1 VAVAGLLE
9 SRHDRTVETAN
20 FWGDSGGEAVKKIL
34 LALVLSLAGAGLSAP
49 APAVAEPRSDSVRVW
64 NEFALAAVRATRA
77 TDADAARTYAML
89 NVAIYDAVNGL
100 AGPARAPALIPGP
113 GPRGADPHA
122 AAVAAAHA
130 ILVQLDPDRTAGY
143 DAQLQADLAGL
154 RPGHQRDAGVRWG
167 REVARRVVASR
178 ADDGSTPVQ
187 SQPAGSGP
195 GVFRAEWSGVQ
206 YRNVRPFA
214 VVNPAVYVPG
224 PPPALDS
231 LDYAAAFAE
240 VALLGDAGIPAPDKL
255 ATFQFWSVPAGT
267 DQPAGEWVKI
277 ALTVSHGLPLPT
289 AARLMTLL
297 TMTLADVTV
306 PTVGTKFTYR
316 HWRPTTA
323 IREAETDGNP
333 STQPNPNWAPR
344 AGSTGGTPE
353 YPSGHSSYSGAAAA
367 VLAGFFCADNIQ
379 FTHTTDTAPDG
390 QARTYPSF
398 SAAAAEAGRS
408 RVFGG
413 QHFEFSNQAGL
424 AIGHGVATEV
434 LATRLLKRTG
444 PTHHG
449 SCPL

>member
-1 VAVAGLLE
+1 M
-9 SRHDRTVETAN
+9 
-20 FWGDSGGEAVKKIL
+20 KKIVM
-34 LALVLSLAGAGLSAP
+34 ALVLGLAAAGLSAP
-49 APAVAEPRSDSVRVW
+49 ADAEPRLDSVRVW

-100 AGPARAPALIPGP
+100 AGPARAHALIPGP

-130 ILVQLDPDRTAGY
+130 ILVRLDPDRAADY
-143 DAQLQADLAGL
+143 DTRLRADLADL
-154 RPGHQRDAGVRWG
+154 RPGRHRDAGVRWG
-167 REVARRVVASR
+167 REVAERVVASR
-178 ADDGSTPVQ
+178 ADDGSTPVR

-214 VVNPAVYVPG
+214 VIDPAGYVPG
-224 PPPALDS
+224 PPPALNS

-240 VALLGDAGIPAPDKL
+240 VALLGDAGIPTPDKL
-255 ATFQFWSVPAGT
+255 ATFQFWSLPAGT
-267 DQPAGEWVKI
+267 GQPAGEWVKI
-277 ALTVSHGLPLPT
+277 TLTVSHGLPLP
-289 AARLMTLL
+289 AKARLMALL
-297 TMTLADVTV
+297 TMALADTTI
-306 PTVGTKFTYR
+306 PTVGTKVNYR

-323 IREAETDGNP
+323 IREAETDGTP
-333 STQPNPNWAPR
+333 LTQPNPNWAPR

-367 VLAGFFCADNIQ
+367 VLAGFFCADDVR
-379 FTHTTDTAPDG
+379 FTHTTDTAPGG

-413 QHFEFSNQAGL
+413 LHFEFSNQAGL
-424 AIGHGVATEV
+424 AIGRNVASEV
-434 LATRLLKRTG
+434 LATRLLRRMG

-449 SCPL
+449 NCPL

>member
-1 VAVAGLLE
+1 
-9 SRHDRTVETAN
+9 
-20 FWGDSGGEAVKKIL
+20 VKKVV
-34 LALVLSLAGAGLSAP
+34 LALVLSLAGVGLSTP
-49 APAVAEPRSDSVRVW
+49 ANAEPRLDSVRVW
-64 NEFALAAVRATRA
+64 NELALAAVRATRA

-100 AGPARAPALIPGP
+100 TSPARAHALIPGP

-130 ILVQLDPDRTAGY
+130 VLVRLDPDRTVGY
-143 DAQLQADLAGL
+143 DTQLRADLAGL
-154 RPGHQRDAGVRWG
+154 RPGHRRDAGVRWG
-167 REVARRVVASR
+167 REVAQRVVASR

-195 GVFRAEWSGVQ
+195 GAFRAEWSGVQ
-206 YRNVRPFA
+206 YRDVRPFA
-214 VVNPAVYVPG
+214 VINPAAYIPG

-267 DQPAGEWVKI
+267 GQPAGEWVKI
-277 ALTVSHGLPLPT
+277 ALTLSRDLQLPT
-289 AARLMTLL
+289 SARLMALL
-297 TMTLADVTV
+297 TMTLADTTV
-306 PTVGTKFTYR
+306 PTVGTKFNYR
-316 HWRPTTA
+316 HWRPATA

-333 STQPNPNWAPR
+333 LTQPNPSWTPR

-367 VLAGFFCADNIQ
+367 VLGGFFCADNIR
-379 FTHTTDTAPDG
+379 FVHTTDTAPG
-390 QARTYPSF
+390 GEARTYPSF

-424 AIGHGVATEV
+424 AIGRDVATEV

-449 SCPL
+449 HCPL

>member
-1 VAVAGLLE
+1 M
-9 SRHDRTVETAN
+9 
-20 FWGDSGGEAVKKIL
+20 KKIV
-34 LALVLSLAGAGLSAP
+34 LALMLGLAGAGLTAP
-49 APAVAEPRSDSVRVW
+49 ADAEPQLDSVRVW

-77 TDADAARTYAML
+77 TDADAARTYALL

-100 AGPARAPALIPGP
+100 ASPARAHALIPGP
-113 GPRGADPHA
+113 GPRGADPQA
-122 AAVAAAHA
+122 AVVAAAHA
-130 ILVQLDPDRTAGY
+130 VLVRLDPARAASY
-143 DAQLQADLAGL
+143 DTQLQADLAGL

-167 REVARRVVASR
+167 REVAQRVVASR

-206 YRNVRPFA
+206 YRDVRPFA
-214 VVNPAVYVPG
+214 VVNPAVFIPA

-267 DQPAGEWVKI
+267 GQPAGEWVKI
-277 ALTVSHGLPLPT
+277 ALTVSHGLRLPT
-289 AARLMTLL
+289 SARLMALL
-297 TMTLADVTV
+297 TMTLADTTV
-306 PTVGTKFTYR
+306 PTVGTKFNYR
-316 HWRPTTA
+316 HWRPATA
-323 IREAETDGNP
+323 VREAETDGNQW
-333 STQPNPNWAPR
+333 TQPNLNWAPR

-367 VLAGFFCADNIQ
+367 VLAGFFCVDNIR
-379 FTHTTDTAPDG
+379 FTHTTDTAPGG

-424 AIGHGVATEV
+424 AIGRNVATEV

>member
-1 VAVAGLLE
+1 
-9 SRHDRTVETAN
+9 
-20 FWGDSGGEAVKKIL
+20 VKKVV
-34 LALVLSLAGAGLSAP
+34 LALVLSLAGVGLSAP
-49 APAVAEPRSDSVRVW
+49 ADAEPELDSVRVW
-64 NEFALAAVRATRA
+64 NELALAAVRATRA
-77 TDADAARTYAML
+77 TDADAARTYAMV
-89 NVAIYDAVNGL
+89 NAAIYDAVNGL
-100 AGPARAPALIPGP
+100 TSPARAHALIPGP
-113 GPRGADPHA
+113 GPRDADPHA
-122 AAVAAAHA
+122 AAVAAAHTV
-130 ILVQLDPDRTAGY
+130 LVRLDPDRTVGY
-143 DAQLQADLAGL
+143 DTQLRADLAGL
-154 RPGHQRDAGVRWG
+154 RPGHRRDAGVRWG
-167 REVARRVVASR
+167 REVAQRVVASR

-214 VVNPAVYVPG
+214 VINPAVYIPG

-267 DQPAGEWVKI
+267 GQPAGEWVKI
-277 ALTVSHGLPLPT
+277 ALPLSRGLPLPT
-289 AARLMTLL
+289 SARLMALL
-297 TMTLADVTV
+297 TMTLADTTI
-306 PTVGTKFTYR
+306 PTVGTKFNYR
-316 HWRPTTA
+316 HWRPATA

-333 STQPNPNWAPR
+333 LTQPNPSWTAR

-367 VLAGFFCADNIQ
+367 VLAGFFCADNIR
-379 FTHTTDTAPDG
+379 FVHTTDTAPGG
-390 QARTYPSF
+390 QGRTYSSF

-424 AIGHGVATEV
+424 AIGRDVATEV

-449 SCPL
+449 DCPL

>member
-1 VAVAGLLE
+1 
-9 SRHDRTVETAN
+9 
-20 FWGDSGGEAVKKIL
+20 VKKIV
-34 LALVLSLAGAGLSAP
+34 LALVLGLAGAGLSAP
-49 APAVAEPRSDSVRVW
+49 ADAEPRLDAVRVW
-64 NEFALAAVRATRA
+64 NELALAAVRVTRA

-100 AGPARAPALIPGP
+100 TSPARAHALIPGP

-122 AAVAAAHA
+122 AAVAAAHTT
-130 ILVQLDPDRTAGY
+130 LVRLDPDRAVGY
-143 DAQLQADLAGL
+143 DTQLQADLASL

-167 REVARRVVASR
+167 REVAQRVMAAR

-214 VVNPAVYVPG
+214 VINPAVYIPG
-224 PPPALDS
+224 PPPALNS

-267 DQPAGEWVKI
+267 GQPAGEWVKI
-277 ALTVSHGLPLPT
+277 ALTGSHRLSLP
-289 AARLMTLL
+289 ASARLMALL
-297 TMTLADVTV
+297 TMTLADTTV
-306 PTVGTKFTYR
+306 PTVGTKFDYR
-316 HWRPTTA
+316 HWRPATA

-333 STQPNPNWAPR
+333 LTQPNPNWAPR

-367 VLAGFFCADNIQ
+367 ALAGFFCADDIR
-379 FTHTTDTAPDG
+379 FTHTTDTAPGG

-424 AIGHGVATEV
+424 ALGRNVATEV

-449 SCPL
+449 NCPL

>member
-1 VAVAGLLE
+1 M
-9 SRHDRTVETAN
+9 
-20 FWGDSGGEAVKKIL
+20 KKIV
-34 LALVLSLAGAGLSAP
+34 LALVLGLAAAGLSAP
-49 APAVAEPRSDSVRVW
+49 ADAEPQVDSVRVW
-64 NEFALAAVRATRA
+64 NELALTAVRATRA

-100 AGPARAPALIPGP
+100 AHPARAHALVPGP
-113 GPRGADPHA
+113 GPRGADSRA
-122 AAVAAAHA
+122 AAVAAVAAAHA
-130 ILVQLDPDRTAGY
+130 VLVRLDPARVAAY

-167 REVARRVVASR
+167 REVGVRVVTSR

-187 SQPAGSGP
+187 TQPAGAGP

-214 VVNPAVYVPG
+214 VTDPAAHVPG

-240 VALLGDAGIPAPDKL
+240 VALLGDAAIPAPDKL
-255 ATFQFWSVPAGT
+255 ATFQFWSVPTGT
-267 DQPAGEWVKI
+267 GQPAGEWVKI
-277 ALTVSHGLPLPT
+277 ALTVSQDLPLP
-289 AARLMTLL
+289 ASARLMALL
-297 TMTLADVTV
+297 TMTLADTTV
-306 PTVGTKFTYR
+306 PTVATKFTYR
-316 HWRPTTA
+316 HWRPATA
-323 IREAETDGNP
+323 IREADTDGNP
-333 STQPNPNWAPR
+333 LTQPNPSWAPR
-344 AGSTGGTPE
+344 AGSVGGTPE

-367 VLAGFFCADNIQ
+367 VLAGFFCADNIR

-398 SAAAAEAGRS
+398 SAAAVEAGRS

-424 AIGHGVATEV
+424 AVGRGVATEV
-434 LATRLLKRTG
+434 LTTRLLKRTG

-449 SCPL
+449 ECPLQN

>member
-1 VAVAGLLE
+1 MQ
-9 SRHDRTVETAN
+9 
-20 FWGDSGGEAVKKIL
+20 KIV
-34 LALVLSLAGAGLSAP
+34 LALVLSLAGVGLSAP
-49 APAVAEPRSDSVRVW
+49 ADAEPRSDSVRVW
-64 NEFALAAVRATRA
+64 NELALAAVRATRA
-77 TDADAARTYAML
+77 SDADAARTYAML

-100 AGPARAPALIPGP
+100 ASSARTHALIPGP
-113 GPRGADPHA
+113 GPHGADPHA
-122 AAVAAAHA
+122 AAVAAAHGV
-130 ILVQLDPDRTAGY
+130 LVRLDPDRTVDY
-143 DAQLQADLAGL
+143 DTQLSADLAGL
-154 RPGHQRDAGVRWG
+154 RPGHRRDAGVRWG
-167 REVARRVVASR
+167 REVAQRVVASR
-178 ADDGSTPVQ
+178 ADDGSTPVR

-195 GVFRAEWSGVQ
+195 GAFRAEWSGVQ
-206 YRNVRPFA
+206 YRDVRPFA
-214 VVNPAVYVPG
+214 VVNPAAYIPG

-240 VALLGDAGIPAPDKL
+240 VALLGDAAIPAPDKL

-267 DQPAGEWVKI
+267 GQPAGEWVKI
-277 ALTVSHGLPLPT
+277 ALTVSRDLQL
-289 AARLMTLL
+289 AASARLMALL
-297 TMTLADVTV
+297 TMTLADTTV

-316 HWRPTTA
+316 HWRPATA

-333 STQPNPNWAPR
+333 LTQPNPSWTPR
-344 AGSTGGTPE
+344 AGSIGGTPE

-367 VLAGFFCADNIQ
+367 VLAGFFCADNVR
-379 FTHTTDTAPDG
+379 FVHTTDTAPGG

-424 AIGHGVATEV
+424 AIGRDVATEV

-449 SCPL
+449 HCPL

>member
-1 VAVAGLLE
+1 M
-9 SRHDRTVETAN
+9 
-20 FWGDSGGEAVKKIL
+20 KKIV
-34 LALVLSLAGAGLSAP
+34 LALVLGLAAAGLSAP
-49 APAVAEPRSDSVRVW
+49 AAAEPRSDTVRVW

-89 NVAIYDAVNGL
+89 NIAVYDAVNGL
-100 AGPARAPALIPGP
+100 AGPARAHALVPGP
-113 GPRGADPHA
+113 GPRGADPQA
-122 AAVAAAHA
+122 AAVAAAHGV
-130 ILVQLDPDRTAGY
+130 LVRLDPDRTAGY
-143 DAQLQADLAGL
+143 DARLRADLAGL
-154 RPGHQRDAGVRWG
+154 RPGRQRDAGERWG
-167 REVARRVVASR
+167 REVAERVVAAR
-178 ADDGSTPVQ
+178 ADDGSVPVR
-187 SQPAGSGP
+187 SQPAGAGP

-206 YRNVRPFA
+206 YRTVRPFA
-214 VVNPAVYVPG
+214 VTNPAAYVPG

-267 DQPAGEWVKI
+267 GQPAGEWVKI
-277 ALTVSHGLPLPT
+277 ALTVSDDLPL
-289 AARLMTLL
+289 ASSARLLALL
-297 TMTLADVTV
+297 TMTLADTTI

-316 HWRPTTA
+316 HWRPATA

-333 STQPNPNWAPR
+333 STAPNPSWAPR

-367 VLAGFFCADNIQ
+367 VLAGFFCTDGIG
-379 FTHTTDTAPDG
+379 FTHTTDTAPGG
-390 QARTYPSF
+390 QARTYPGF

-424 AIGHGVATEV
+424 ALGRGVATEV

>member
-1 VAVAGLLE
+1 M
-9 SRHDRTVETAN
+9 R
-20 FWGDSGGEAVKKIL
+20 KIV
-34 LALVLSLAGAGLSAP
+34 LALVLSLVGAGLSAP
-49 APAVAEPRSDSVRVW
+49 ADAEPRLDSVRVW
-64 NEFALAAVRATRA
+64 NELGLVAVRATRA

-100 AGPARAPALIPGP
+100 AGPARAHALIPGP

-130 ILVQLDPDRTAGY
+130 ILVRLDPDRTATY
-143 DAQLQADLAGL
+143 DTQLRADLAGL
-154 RPGHQRDAGVRWG
+154 RPGHRRDAGVRWG
-167 REVARRVVASR
+167 GEVGQRVVASR

-195 GVFRAEWSGVQ
+195 GAFRAEWSGVQ

-214 VVNPAVYVPG
+214 VANPAAYVPG

-267 DQPAGEWVKI
+267 GQPAGEWVKI
-277 ALTVSHGLPLPT
+277 ALTVSRGQPLPT
-289 AARLMTLL
+289 SARLMALL
-297 TMTLADVTV
+297 TMTLADSTV
-306 PTVGTKFTYR
+306 PTVGTKFNHR
-316 HWRPTTA
+316 HWRPATA

-333 STQPNPNWAPR
+333 LTQPNPSWAPR

-353 YPSGHSSYSGAAAA
+353 YPSGHSSYSGAAAT
-367 VLAGFFCADNIQ
+367 VLAGFFCADNVR
-379 FTHTTDTAPDG
+379 FTHTTDTAPGG
-390 QARTYPSF
+390 QARSYPGF

-424 AIGHGVATEV
+424 AIGRNVATEV
-434 LATRLLKRTG
+434 LANRLLKRTG

-449 SCPL
+449 HCPL

>member
-1 VAVAGLLE
+1 M
-9 SRHDRTVETAN
+9 
-20 FWGDSGGEAVKKIL
+20 KKIV
-34 LALVLSLAGAGLSAP
+34 LALVLGLAGAGLSAP
-49 APAVAEPRSDSVRVW
+49 AAAEPRLDSVRVW

-89 NVAIYDAVNGL
+89 NVAVYDAVNGL
-100 AGPARAPALIPGP
+100 AGPGRAPALVPGP
-113 GPRGADPHA
+113 GPRGADPRA
-122 AAVAAAHA
+122 AAVAAAHDV
-130 ILVQLDPDRTAGY
+130 LVRVDPDRTAGY
-143 DAQLQADLAGL
+143 DTQLRTDLAGL
-154 RPGHQRDAGVRWG
+154 RPGRQRDAGVRWG
-167 REVARRVVASR
+167 REVAERVVASR
-178 ADDGSTPVQ
+178 AGDGSAPAQ

-195 GVFRAEWSGVQ
+195 GVFRAEWSGAQ
-206 YRNVRPFA
+206 YRTVRPFA
-214 VVNPAVYVPG
+214 VTDPARYVPG

-240 VALLGDAGIPAPDKL
+240 AALLGDAGTPAPDKL

-277 ALTVSHGLPLPT
+277 ALTVAHDLPPAT
-289 AARLMTLL
+289 SARLMALL
-297 TMTLADVTV
+297 TMTLADTTV

-323 IREAETDGNP
+323 IRDAETDGNP

-344 AGSTGGTPE
+344 AGSAGGTPE

-367 VLAGFFCADNIQ
+367 VLAGFFCADNIP
-379 FTHTTDTAPDG
+379 FTHTTDTAPGG

-413 QHFEFSNQAGL
+413 QHFEFSNQAGH
-424 AIGHGVATEV
+424 AIGRGVAAEV

>member
-1 VAVAGLLE
+1 
-9 SRHDRTVETAN
+9 
-20 FWGDSGGEAVKKIL
+20 VKKVV
-34 LALVLSLAGAGLSAP
+34 LALVLSLAGVGSSVP
-49 APAVAEPRSDSVRVW
+49 AAAEPRLDSVRVW
-64 NEFALAAVRATRA
+64 NELAVAAVRATRA

-89 NVAIYDAVNGL
+89 NVAVYDAVNGL
-100 AGPARAPALIPGP
+100 ATPARTPALIPGP
-113 GPRGADPHA
+113 GPRGADPDA

-130 ILVQLDPDRTAGY
+130 ILVRLDPDRTMGY
-143 DAQLQADLAGL
+143 DTRLQADLARR
-154 RPGHQRDAGVRWG
+154 RPGHRRDAGVRWG
-167 REVARRVVASR
+167 REVAERVVASR

-187 SQPAGSGP
+187 SQPSGSGP
-195 GVFRAEWSGVQ
+195 GVFRAEWSGAQ

-214 VVNPAVYVPG
+214 VVNPAGYVPG

-267 DQPAGEWVKI
+267 GQPAGEWVKI
-277 ALTVSHGLPLPT
+277 ALTVSHDLPLPT
-289 AARLMTLL
+289 SARLMALL
-297 TMTLADVTV
+297 TMTLADATV

-353 YPSGHSSYSGAAAA
+353 YPSGHSTYSSAAAT
-367 VLAGFFCADNIQ
+367 VLAGFFCTDNMR
-379 FTHTTDTAPDG
+379 FTHTTDTAPAG

-413 QHFEFSNQAGL
+413 QHFEFSNQAGF
-424 AIGHGVATEV
+424 AIGRGVATEV

>member
-1 VAVAGLLE
+1 MKQIV
-9 SRHDRTVETAN
+9 
-20 FWGDSGGEAVKKIL
+20 
-34 LALVLSLAGAGLSAP
+34 LALVLSLAGVGSSAP
-49 APAVAEPRSDSVRVW
+49 APAPAEPRFDGVRVW
-64 NEFALAAVRATRA
+64 NELALAAVRATRA

-89 NVAIYDAVNGL
+89 NVAVYDAVNGL
-100 AGPARAPALIPGP
+100 AGPARAPALVPGP
-113 GPRGADPHA
+113 GPRGADPRA

-130 ILVQLDPDRTAGY
+130 VLVQVDPDRTAGY
-143 DAQLQADLAGL
+143 DSRFQADLAGL
-154 RPGHQRDAGVRWG
+154 RPGRQRDAGVRWG
-167 REVARRVVASR
+167 TEVGRRVVAAR
-178 ADDGSTPVQ
+178 ADDGSAPVQ

-195 GVFRAEWSGVQ
+195 GVFRAEWSGAQ
-206 YRNVRPFA
+206 YRAVRPFA
-214 VVNPAVYVPG
+214 VVDPARYVPG

-277 ALTVSHGLPLPT
+277 TLTVSPDLSP
-289 AARLMTLL
+289 ADSARLMALL
-297 TMTLADVTV
+297 TMTLADATV

-316 HWRPTTA
+316 HWRPATA

-333 STQPNPNWAPR
+333 ATHSNPSWAPR

-353 YPSGHSSYSGAAAA
+353 YPSGHSSYSGAAAT
-367 VLAGFFCADNIQ
+367 VLAGFFCTDDIR

-390 QARTYPSF
+390 RARTYPSF

-413 QHFEFSNQAGL
+413 QHFEFSDQAGL
-424 AIGHGVATEV
+424 AIGRGVATEV